1 MYSQTLLWMRFC
13 SKGVVLPSPLNLI
26 DFIVRLFMCL
36 IHRSTKV
43 FWESWISDPKED
55 KKMKGRYKIL
65 MSALSNRYINDL
77 EAFEDTV
84 NRDILVRDQLDRME
98 RA

>member
-1 MYSQTLLWMRFC
+1 
-13 SKGVVLPSPLNLI
+13 
-26 DFIVRLFMCL
+26 
-36 IHRSTKV
+36 
-43 FWESWISDPKED
+43 
-55 KKMKGRYKIL
+55 MKGRYKIL

-98 RA
+98 RAMLKICGGNMEVRKRQPNEVTPSDDIRGH